1 MTMKRSEKRG
11 HEEVLKGRAPAPE
24 FQSPKLRTKARAER
38 GTTQMS
44 PAEYAVHRMHRGP
57 AGQPASATRAA
68 NATTKIQSQRATT
81 RKA

>member
-1 MTMKRSEKRG
+1 MTMKRTAKRE
-11 HEEVLKGRAPAPE
+11 HEMILKGQAPAPE
-24 FQSPKLRTKARAER
+24 FQSPKLRARARAER

-68 NATTKIQSQRATT
+68 NAATKLQAQRVTT
-81 RKA
+81 RK